1 MDVKSTGLI
10 VNKAPGGKI
19 AKAIMEEI
27 KAGLELL
34 GVVPLDENIVEYDA
48 SGEPLINMH

>member
-27 KAGLELL
+27 KAGVGTA
-34 GVVPLDENIVEYDA
+34 GVVPWMRIL
-48 SGEPLINMH
+48 LNMTRAVNL